1 MHSATLENT
10 EFLCYS
16 TEQHK
21 NTICSGVLRNN
32 LLQVSGEQFHDA
44 HLWVLILAPILILDQ
59 VEQGST
65 S

>member
-16 TEQHK
+16 TEQNK

-32 LLQVSGEQFHDA
+32 LLQVSGEQFHDT
-44 HLWVLILAPILILDQ
+44 HLWVLILAILAF
-59 VEQGST
+59 
-65 S
+65 